1 MSFLIKQNRLPSLTR
16 LRFIAGVLF
25 EYGAG
30 TFVDRLDIK
39 YLVPIR
45 CRVHCFF
52 RHNKKKGTC
61 QKHRR
66 KQKGLSPD
74 DWCTILETLGPT
86 YIKLGQILSLRADVI
101 GEEMAEAFS
110 QLQSS
115 VPPFAYTHVRE
126 IIKSEFDRYP
136 EELFDSFERTPIAAA
151 SLAQVHKAKTKEGQV
166 VAVKVQRPDIKIMID
181 QDVQILSFFASLLEK
196 HVPDSRPLHPTDIVK
211 EFAQWTRRELNF
223 RTEGHSADRF
233 AAMFKGDQYIHIP
246 SVYWDQT
253 SQKVLTMEFID
264 GLHADDVQGM
274 KRRHIDPEQVAL
286 HGIRALLRQFFVEG
300 FFHADP
306 HPGNFFVLK
315 DDVLCLHDFGMVG
328 QLSVK
333 QREELLSCFIAFVD
347 QDIEGYQKH
356 FLHLAILDE
365 QSDAQGYKKDITF
378 LLNEFF
384 YSPKQP
390 SIAWAFFRLINAGSK
405 RAIRF
410 PTDLVLF
417 AKALVTTEAMGLK
430 LYPQFKF
437 NEHFKPFVEEA
448 FREYFNPKRAVK
460 SLKSDLLDYADILR
474 TFPEKLQ
481 EAVEKIN
488 VDEIRVKVNAT
499 ELYDLKAEF
508 DRQNDVRLLGLALA
522 AVLIVSSIFLYLE
535 GVREVFGLRLGTVGL
550 ILSAFL
556 FLLFLRK
563 VRQGPKVGMRLA
575 NNNKK

>member
-1 MSFLIKQNRLPSLTR
+1 MNFFTKQKRFPSLAR
-16 LRFIAGVLF
+16 LRFIAGVFF

-30 TFVDRLDIK
+30 TLIDRLDIE

-52 RHNKKKGTC
+52 RHQKKGTC
-61 QKHRR
+61 KKHRR
-66 KQKGLSPD
+66 IQEELSPE
-74 DWCTILETLGPT
+74 DWRTILEMLGPT
-86 YIKLGQILSLRADVI
+86 YIKLGQILSLRADVV
-101 GEEMAEAFS
+101 GEDMAEAFS
-110 QLQSS
+110 RLQSS

-126 IIKSEFDRYP
+126 IIKSEFGRYP
-136 EELFDSFERTPIAAA
+136 EEVFASFDHKPIAAA
-151 SLAQVHKAKTKEGQV
+151 SLAQVHKAKTKEGHV
-166 VAVKVQRPDIKIMID
+166 VAVKVQRPDIQTVID
-181 QDVQILSFFASLLEK
+181 QDVRILYFFASLLEK
-196 HVPDSRPLHPTDIVK
+196 HVPATVPLHPTDVVK
-211 EFAQWTRRELNF
+211 EFNEWTQRELDF
-223 RTEGHSADRF
+223 RIEGHSADRF
-233 AAMFKGDQYIHIP
+233 AAMFKEDESIHIP
-246 SVYWDQT
+246 RVYWDQT
-253 SQKVLTMEFID
+253 SRKVLTMEFID
-264 GLHADDVQGM
+264 GLHADDVRGM

-306 HPGNFFVLK
+306 HPGNFFALK
-315 DDVLCLHDFGMVG
+315 QDVLCLHDFGMVG

-347 QDIEGYQKH
+347 QNIEGYQKH

-365 QSDAQGYKKDITF
+365 HSDVEGYKKGIAF

-430 LYPQFKF
+430 LYPGFKF

-448 FREYFNPKRAVK
+448 FREYFNPQRAVK
-460 SLKSDLLDYADILR
+460 SLKSDLLDYADMLR

-522 AVLIVSSIFLYLE
+522 AMVIVSGVFLYLE
-535 GVREVFGLRLGTVGL
+535 GAREVFGLRLGTVGL
-550 ILSAFL
+550 VFSAFL
-556 FLLFLRK
+556 FLWFLRK
-563 VRQGPKVGMRLA
+563 VRQGPKEE
-575 NNNKK
+575 